1 MFVGMENIEQ
11 FADRVTRGIA
21 ARIREVRESQGMS
34 QQAVADAL
42 TAHGYEFSRLMVT
55 KTESAGRP
63 ITVADLAALS
73 VVFGVPVTYFLTA
86 PGAAAPEAAAIDDHL
101 LDLHAT
107 AVALEELQAT
117 ITARTAQLNARRA
130 ALGG

>member
-1 MFVGMENIEQ
+1 MGMENIEQ

-42 TAHGYEFSRLMVT
+42 TARGYEFSRLMVT

-63 ITVADLAALS
+63 ITVADLAGFA
-73 VVFGVPVTYFLTA
+73 VVFGVPVTDFFNTPTDTLRATV
-86 PGAAAPEAAAIDDHL
+86 DNHL
-101 LDLHAT
+101 LDLQAT

>member
-1 MFVGMENIEQ
+1 MENIEQ

-42 TAHGYEFSRLMVT
+42 TAQGYEFSRLMVT

-63 ITVADLAALS
+63 ITVADLAAFA
-73 VVFGVPVTYFLTA
+73 VVFGVPVTDFLNTPTDTQRA
-86 PGAAAPEAAAIDDHL
+86 LVDDHL
-101 LDLHAT
+101 LDLQAT

-117 ITARTAQLNARRA
+117 ITARTAQLHARRA